1 MAPILLQ
8 YLGMRRLWWVIF
20 FGLWLWSSGVWAV
33 DLFFYDDLEPVILER
48 VNSFRK
54 DPWQEAEVLGLN
66 REEISH
72 LWPAEDLSRWSEGL
86 SPLSWNPL
94 LAQMAQNF
102 LQELLEDLRWEHLSR
117 EEWGPEER
125 AQQLGYEPLLL
136 GESLAILFFENY
148 LSPERALSLLLEG
161 LFQDALKRKSLEG
174 APFLFPPYQELGAAL
189 AGGQIF
195 LEGQGFNFYA
205 LCLEFGLSVGEAPN
219 YLLVGRVFQKV
230 DGFRIPVK
238 DSRLLILDPD
248 HHVLRR
254 SFNYP
259 DGSFY
264 FEITQE
270 GPILLIARAPEGD
283 HLVKRFFVFGLKPTR
298 VDLEFLWDGQI

>member
-8 YLGMRRLWWVIF
+8 YFGMRRLWWVIF
-20 FGLWLWSSGVWAV
+20 FGLWLWSSGAWAV

-48 VNSFRK
+48 VNSFRQ

-117 EEWGPEER
+117 EGWGPEER

-136 GESLAILFFENY
+136 GESLAILLFENY
-148 LSPERALSLLLEG
+148 LPPERALSLLLEG
-161 LFQDALKRKSLEG
+161 LFRDALRRKSPEG

-189 AGGQIF
+189 VGGQIF

-205 LCLEFGLSVGEAPN
+205 LCLEFGLPRDPTKPV
-219 YLLVGRVFQKV
+219 LVGRVYQKN
-230 DGFRIPVK
+230 K
-238 DSRLLILDPD
+238 DSKIPLPGSRILLFNQE
-248 HHVLRR
+248 HRVLGRA
-254 SFNYP
+254 FDYP

-264 FEITQE
+264 FEIFQG
-270 GPILLIARAPEGD
+270 GPIMLVARAPEGD
-283 HLVKRFFVFGLKPTR
+283 RLVKRSFTFFKATR
-298 VDLEFLWDGQI
+298 IDLMFLSGQI